1 MRFFCTFSKGLEGT
15 LTTQALAVVLTT
27 TATATA
33 LSTDFGTFMVSNG
46 WRFLECFD
54 VFVVAKVRKSL
65 DSLYVEKGWGKG
77 K

>member
-65 DSLYVEKGWGKG
+65 DSLYVEKGWGEG
-77 K
+77 